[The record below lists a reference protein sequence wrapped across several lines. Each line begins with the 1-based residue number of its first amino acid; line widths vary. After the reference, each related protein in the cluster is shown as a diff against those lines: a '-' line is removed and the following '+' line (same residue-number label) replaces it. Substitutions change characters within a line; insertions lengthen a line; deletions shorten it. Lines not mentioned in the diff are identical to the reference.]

1 MQQRDPHWSFALSDA
16 RGQIQFYRSN
26 IPTDDGVDYGQEIAS
41 DVPMW
46 DAVIEKDQLA
56 AAWAEC
62 WATGQSQKLTCHAIR
77 NGRRVE
83 LELFRIP
90 VDDAFS
96 MVSHGVWSQHHE
108 VLTDQETQIC
118 QLLTSGVTP
127 QEIAATL
134 EISTS
139 TVSRCRSEAMRKLG
153 CNTYEQLGT
162 RFC

>member
-1 MQQRDPHWSFALSDA
+1 MKRRDLHWSFALSDS
-16 RGQIQFYRSN
+16 RGHIHFYRSN
-26 IPTDDGVDYGQEIAS
+26 IPTDDGVDYGEEIA
-41 DVPMW
+41 DAPMW
-46 DAVIEKDQLA
+46 DAVIEKEKLA

-62 WATGQSQKLTCHAIR
+62 WATGQRQTLTCHAAR

-108 VLTDQETQIC
+108 QLTSQEMRIC
-118 QLLTSGVTP
+118 QLLTAGVTP
-127 QEIAATL
+127 QGIAAQL
-134 EISTS
+134 GISTS
-139 TVSRCRSEAMRKLG
+139 TVSRCRSEAMRKLE